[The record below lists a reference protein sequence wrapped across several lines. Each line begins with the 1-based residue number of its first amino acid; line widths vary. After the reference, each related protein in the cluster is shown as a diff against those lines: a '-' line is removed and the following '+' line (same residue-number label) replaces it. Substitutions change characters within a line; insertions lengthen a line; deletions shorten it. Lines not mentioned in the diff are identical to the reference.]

1 MTSPKAGAD
10 EPMTTPKT
18 RPWLNPFPLPGWQ
31 RTPMRP
37 LCPWRDT
44 QHRDYY
50 VRVDD
55 GDFQYDDFTQQM
67 GDLSALLAEGRLVL
81 VTGESGCG
89 KTALVHRCADWV
101 VREVERQGGEGGLG
115 PEARG
120 LVLDLT
126 GCLPDGPA
134 QSIEHR
140 AAHVC
145 DELFGRLVDNGA
157 LRPQAVGQL
166 SPDRDTPRRIY
177 PRLAAALVEGL
188 VLVVLL
194 PTPGELAAE
203 VVQYAR
209 AFAGPKVLFMAESDL
224 LDPDEVADIVRQL
237 EAWVPPLTLHVG
249 ALEEGDVRRFVEDR
263 LKRHSTVGRYPRMS
277 DEAIEFL
284 TGMAK
289 SIAQLQRTLHGT
301 YESRRSRGL
310 SCGEDDVVTVD
321 DIVAFFNDGS
331 RNGLGKQR

>member
-1 MTSPKAGAD
+1 MTK
-10 EPMTTPKT
+10 
-18 RPWLNPFPLPGWQ
+18 PWFNPFPLPGWQ

-37 LCPWRDT
+37 LCPWKNSR
-44 QHRDYY
+44 HRDFY

-55 GDFQYDDFTQQM
+55 ADFQFEDFTLQM
-67 GDLSALLAEGRLVL
+67 GDLSALLTEGRLVL

-101 VREVERQGGEGGLG
+101 IQEVDRQRENRELG
-115 PEARG
+115 PSARG

-134 QSIEHR
+134 QSIEDR

-145 DELFGRLVDNGA
+145 DELFGRLVDNEA
-157 LRPQAVGQL
+157 LRPQAVEQL
-166 SPDRDTPRRIY
+166 NPDRDTPRRIY
-177 PRLAAALVEGL
+177 PRLGAALAEDL

-209 AFAGPKVLFMAESDL
+209 AFAGPKVLFVAESDM
-224 LDPDEVADIVRQL
+224 LDAEEVADIVRQL

-249 ALEEGDVRRFVEDR
+249 ALQEGDARRFVDDR
-263 LKRHSTVGRYPRMS
+263 LQRHSKVGGYPRMS
-277 DEAIEFL
+277 DEAVEFL
-284 TGMAK
+284 AGWAK
-289 SIAQLQRTLHGT
+289 SVAQLQRTLHGT
-301 YESRRSRGL
+301 YESRRGRGL
-310 SCGEDDVVTVD
+310 SCGEGDVVTVD
-321 DIVAFFNDGS
+321 DIIAFFNNGS

>member
-1 MTSPKAGAD
+1 M
-10 EPMTTPKT
+10 T
-18 RPWLNPFPLPGWQ
+18 RPALNPFPPPGWA

-37 LCPWRDT
+37 LCPWKNP
-44 QHRDYY
+44 QHRSYY
-50 VRVDD
+50 VPVDHS
-55 GDFQYDDFTQQM
+55 DFQYQDFAQQM
-67 GDLSALLAEGRLVL
+67 GDLGALLGEGRLVL

-101 VREVERQGGEGGLG
+101 VQQVARRRESGELG
-115 PEARG
+115 PNARG

-134 QSIEHR
+134 QSIEDR

-145 DELFGRLVDNGA
+145 DELFGRLVDNEA
-157 LRPQAVGQL
+157 LRPQAVTQL
-166 SPDRDTPRRIY
+166 GPDRDRPRRIY
-177 PRLAAALVEGL
+177 PRLGAALAEDL

-224 LDPDEVADIVRQL
+224 LDHDEVADIVLQL

-249 ALEEGDVRRFVEDR
+249 ALEEGDARMFVQDR
-263 LKRHSTVGRYPRMS
+263 LVRHAQVGSYPRMS
-277 DEAIEFL
+277 DEAIAFL
-284 TGMAK
+284 SKWAR
-289 SIAQLQRTLHGT
+289 SVAQLQRTLHGT
-301 YESRRSRGL
+301 YESRRNRGL

-321 DIVAFFNDGS
+321 DIVAFFNYGS
-331 RNGLGKQR
+331 RNGLGKQ

>member
-1 MTSPKAGAD
+1 MTKP
-10 EPMTTPKT
+10 P
-18 RPWLNPFPLPGWQ
+18 LNPFPLPGWS

-37 LCPWRDT
+37 LCPWKNSR
-44 QHRDYY
+44 HRDFY

-55 GDFQYDDFTQQM
+55 GDFQYDDFAQQM

-101 VREVERQGGEGGLG
+101 VREVDRRRDAGELG
-115 PEARG
+115 PAARG

-134 QSIEHR
+134 RSIEDR

-145 DELFGRLVDNGA
+145 DELFGRLVDNEA
-157 LRPQAVGQL
+157 LRPQAIAQL
-166 SPDRDTPRRIY
+166 APDRDTPRRIY
-177 PRLAAALVEGL
+177 PRLAAALAEDL

-224 LDPDEVADIVRQL
+224 LDPEEVADVVRQL
-237 EAWVPPLTLHVG
+237 EAWVPPITLHVG
-249 ALEEGDVRRFVEDR
+249 ALEDGDVRRFVEDR
-263 LKRHSTVGRYPRMS
+263 LQRHSTVGTYPRMS
-277 DEAIEFL
+277 DEAVDFL
-284 TGMAK
+284 GGWAK
-289 SIAQLQRTLHGT
+289 SVAQLQRTLHGT
-301 YESRRSRGL
+301 YEHRLGRGL
-310 SCGEDDVVTVD
+310 SFGEEDVVTVD
-321 DIVAFFNDGS
+321 DILAFFNNGS